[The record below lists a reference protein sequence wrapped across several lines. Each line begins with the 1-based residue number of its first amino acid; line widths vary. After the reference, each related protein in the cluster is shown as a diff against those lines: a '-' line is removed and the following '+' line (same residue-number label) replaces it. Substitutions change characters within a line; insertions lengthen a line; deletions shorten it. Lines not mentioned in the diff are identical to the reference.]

1 MHPAHPWKS
10 YRRIATQTA
19 PPGQLI
25 LMLMDGAVNSLER
38 AMQGFSQGD
47 PAQANMAIHNNLHR
61 AQQII
66 QELDS
71 CLNME
76 RGGECATTLRRLYR
90 YFDRRLSE
98 SNIRKHGEGAREV
111 LEHLT
116 VLRDAWATMLA
127 SNETTPDLEPVSN
140 LELVPA

>member
-1 MHPAHPWKS
+1 MHLAQPWKS

-25 LMLMDGAVNSLER
+25 LMLLDGAMRSLER
-38 AMQGFSQGD
+38 ALEGFNHGD

-61 AQQII
+61 AQEII
-66 QELDS
+66 HELDS

-76 RGGECATTLRRLYR
+76 QGGECATTLRGLYR

-98 SNIRKHGEGAREV
+98 SNIHKHGEGAREV
-111 LEHLT
+111 LEHLS
-116 VLRDAWATMLA
+116 VLRDAWATML
-127 SNETTPDLEPVSN
+127 SRNETTPSLEPVSQ
-140 LELVPA
+140 LELVTV